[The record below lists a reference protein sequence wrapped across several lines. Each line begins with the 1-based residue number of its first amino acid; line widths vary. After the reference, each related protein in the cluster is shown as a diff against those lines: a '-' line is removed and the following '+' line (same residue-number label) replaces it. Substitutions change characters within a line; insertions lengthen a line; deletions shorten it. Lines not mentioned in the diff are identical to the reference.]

1 MGGDVSEG
9 EGGKVGRAVD
19 AGRGTGM
26 EPIAAQQAN
35 HFVCG
40 AQSSAPLQL
49 GRSFGRS
56 SARAHL
62 GHSRSHLRNR
72 LGYEIAMF
80 EALRGRDAAA

>member
-26 EPIAAQQAN
+26 EPIATQQAI

-40 AQSSAPLQL
+40 AQLLAPLQL
-49 GRSFGRS
+49 DRSPAA
-56 SARAHL
+56 SAA
-62 GHSRSHLRNR
+62 
-72 LGYEIAMF
+72 
-80 EALRGRDAAA
+80 